1 MAFSNIDDLNLGKLL
16 QIMFLNGVS
25 DQLSKEYPEWNMVK
39 QLVSSNAGP
48 REVRFSVLTG
58 RGPSAIQ
65 YMNPGDNTASF
76 PGAHQNAISEAV
88 AKMKEIAATIQIES
102 NLYQRAV
109 KSPAKY
115 AEPLALEMDAKET
128 EYRRM
133 VARDFYGE
141 GLGILGEVASA
152 ATFDQSAET
161 QVITL
166 DHQDGSRGFVGW
178 FELDEKVLVKQP
190 GGSARSPSDGTAPAN
205 FDHYRIVNI
214 VRNGTASSTIT
225 LKPYTAAGAVVTNM
239 TTTNIADGDFI
250 IKAGQPT
257 APNVSGITSS
267 SDYAL
272 QTEAF
277 VGLESLIN
285 DDGRLVH
292 GLNLTGALA
301 GTEYDV
307 SGTLDVSHVHKAM
320 DKVKRRVG
328 KAAYNWKKL
337 LISDEAAALIVESRA
352 TDRRFNSVKD
362 ADSGVET
369 LKYTHFDSPLEFVTS
384 EFVPFRRAFILPEG
398 KIDGKKVL
406 QFHMTELDA
415 APGGDANGF
424 HLVSASGGGFTRNMA
439 MYLQGFLQ
447 MICLHPAACLKIR
460 GFDIA

>member
-1 MAFSNIDDLNLGKLL
+1 MAFSNIDNLNLGKLL

-25 DQLSKEYPEWNMVK
+25 DQLSKEYPEWSMVK
-39 QLVSSNAGP
+39 QLIASASGP
-48 REVRFSVLTG
+48 REIRYSVLTG

-76 PGAHQNAISEAV
+76 PSAQQNAISEAL
-88 AKMKEIAATIQIES
+88 AKMKEIAATIQVES
-102 NLYQRAV
+102 NLYQRAL
-109 KSPAKY
+109 KTPAKY
-115 AEPLALEMDAKET
+115 AEPLALEIEAKET

-133 VARDFYGE
+133 IARDFYGE
-141 GLGILGEVASA
+141 GLGVLGEVASA
-152 ATFDQSAET
+152 ASFDTTNDWQI
-161 QVITL
+161 ITL

-178 FELDEKVLVKQP
+178 LELDEKVVVKQA
-190 GGSARSPSDGTAPAN
+190 GGSARTPSDGTSFN
-205 FDHYRIVNI
+205 HYKVVNI
-214 VRNGTASSTIT
+214 VRNGTSSSTVT
-225 LKPYTAAGAVVTNM
+225 LKPYTSADAAITDM

-250 IKAGQPT
+250 IKQGQPT
-257 APNVSGITSS
+257 AANISDITKSS
-267 SDYAL
+267 EYGTL
-272 QTEAF
+272 TEAF

-301 GTEYDV
+301 GTEFDV
-307 SGTLDVSHVHKAM
+307 SGTLDVSHIHKGM

-362 ADSGVET
+362 SDSGVET

-384 EFVPFRRAFILPEG
+384 EFVPFRRAYVLPEG
-398 KIDGKKVL
+398 KIDGKKIL
-406 QFHMTELDA
+406 QFHMSELNP
-415 APGGDANGF
+415 APGGDSNGF

-439 MYLQGFLQ
+439 MYLQGFIQ